1 MNNQFSQNLKKIRK
15 EHNLS
20 QEQLADELGVS
31 RQAISKWESATS
43 YPEMDKIIDL
53 CNKFNVNIDDLL
65 QKDIK
70 EVKKEE
76 ENKKGINK
84 IIDDFLR
91 FLTDTVNLFSRMSFK
106 SKLKCL
112 FEQIII
118 VGILFLISTIFIASL
133 NELFLNV
140 FGIFPYKFTSFIVYG
155 LIDFVL
161 IIFCLVSSIIIITH
175 IFKNRYLDYFKKN
188 EKEEND
194 DEKINLKKEN
204 KIIIRD
210 PKHSE
215 YSFINLLFK
224 FIIFIIK
231 FWLILLGI
239 FIGFILIWL
248 LAFFIMSFLVYKTG
262 IFFIGLMLVDI
273 AGIIFF
279 LIILLLILN
288 FIFNRQNAK
297 KKVIYS
303 LIIAICLF
311 GVGLGLSFVGSLN
324 FKLAS
329 FQELTQTQSQ
339 EIVMSN
345 NKFFSNIDN
354 IKYIEKDTRN
364 ILLEY
369 KVNKYCNVEIRE
381 QENEKIHL
389 ITYCDNPFKITKEIL
404 KNLNAKK
411 IISINDELYDIKVYA
426 NKENIEILKRNKEE
440 YLKRQEML
448 ENNETL
454 EETDNY

>member
-53 CNKFNVNIDDLL
+53 CNKFNLNIDDLL
-65 QKDIK
+65 QKDIR

-76 ENKKGINK
+76 ESKKGINK

-91 FLTDTVNLFSRMSFK
+91 FLTDTINLFSRMSFK

-133 NELFLNV
+133 NEIFLNL
-140 FGIFPYKFTSFIVYG
+140 FSIFPYKFTSFIVYG

-161 IIFCLVSSIIIITH
+161 IIFCLISSLIIITH
-175 IFKNRYLDYFKKN
+175 IFKNRYLDYFKKS
-188 EKEEND
+188 EKEEID
-194 DEKINLKKEN
+194 DEKINLKKES

-210 PKHSE
+210 PNHSE

-224 FIIFIIK
+224 FIILIIK

-239 FIGFILIWL
+239 FISFILIWI

-262 IFFIGLMLVDI
+262 IFFIGLMLMDI
-273 AGIIFF
+273 GGIIFF
-279 LIILLLILN
+279 LVILLLILN

-297 KKVIYS
+297 KNVIYS

-311 GVGLGLSFVGSLN
+311 GIGLGLSFAGSLD
-324 FKLAS
+324 FKIAS
-329 FQELTQTQSQ
+329 NQELTKTQRQ
-339 EIVMSN
+339 EIMMSD
-345 NKFFSNIDN
+345 NKFFINVDN
-354 IKYIEKDTRN
+354 IKYIEKDTDN
-364 ILLEY
+364 ILIEY
-369 KVNKYCNVEIRE
+369 KINKYCNLNKAE
-381 QENEKIHL
+381 ENGKIHL
-389 ITYCDNPFKITKEIL
+389 ITYCDNPFKITKEFL

-411 IISINDELYDIKVYA
+411 VISINDEIYDIKVYA
-426 NKENIEILKRNKEE
+426 NKENIETLKRNKQE
-440 YLKRQEML
+440 YLRRQ
-448 ENNETL
+448 ETL

>member
-53 CNKFNVNIDDLL
+53 CNKFNLNIDDLL

-91 FLTDTVNLFSRMSFK
+91 FLTDTINLFSRMSFK

-140 FGIFPYKFTSFIVYG
+140 FGIFPYKLTSFIVYG

-194 DEKINLKKEN
+194 DEKINLKKES

-224 FIIFIIK
+224 FIILIIK
-231 FWLILLGI
+231 FWLILLGV
-239 FIGFILIWL
+239 FIGFILIWI
-248 LAFFIMSFLVYKTG
+248 LAFFIMSFLIYKTG

-311 GVGLGLSFVGSLN
+311 GVGLGLSFTGSLN

-339 EIVMSN
+339 EIVMSD

-354 IKYIEKDTRN
+354 IKYIEKDTPN
-364 ILLEY
+364 ILIEY

-381 QENEKIHL
+381 EENEKIHL
-389 ITYCDNPFKITKEIL
+389 ITYCDNPFKIMKEFL

-426 NKENIEILKRNKEE
+426 NKENIETLKRNKEE

-448 ENNETL
+448 ENHETL
-454 EETDNY
+454 E

>member
-53 CNKFNVNIDDLL
+53 CNKFNLNIDDLL
-65 QKDIK
+65 QKDIR

-76 ENKKGINK
+76 ESKKGINK

-91 FLTDTVNLFSRMSFK
+91 FLTDTINLFSRMSFK

-118 VGILFLISTIFIASL
+118 VGILFLISTIFIAVL
-133 NELFLNV
+133 NEIFLNL
-140 FGIFPYKFTSFIVYG
+140 FSIFPYKFTSFIVYG

-161 IIFCLVSSIIIITH
+161 IIFCLISSLIIITH

-188 EKEEND
+188 EKEEIDN
-194 DEKINLKKEN
+194 EKINLKKES

-210 PKHSE
+210 PNHSE

-224 FIIFIIK
+224 FIILIIK

-239 FIGFILIWL
+239 FISFILIWI

-262 IFFIGLMLVDI
+262 IFFIGLMLMDI
-273 AGIIFF
+273 GGIIFF
-279 LIILLLILN
+279 LVILLLILN

-297 KKVIYS
+297 KNVIYS
-303 LIIAICLF
+303 LIIEFTEIIVFNLLLF
-311 GVGLGLSFVGSLN
+311 VF
-324 FKLAS
+324 
-329 FQELTQTQSQ
+329 
-339 EIVMSN
+339 
-345 NKFFSNIDN
+345 
-354 IKYIEKDTRN
+354 
-364 ILLEY
+364 LE
-369 KVNKYCNVEIRE
+369 
-381 QENEKIHL
+381 
-389 ITYCDNPFKITKEIL
+389 
-404 KNLNAKK
+404 
-411 IISINDELYDIKVYA
+411 
-426 NKENIEILKRNKEE
+426 
-440 YLKRQEML
+440 
-448 ENNETL
+448 
-454 EETDNY
+454 